1 MSQIPKKANL
11 PCGCEVDMN
20 EDDTVYGYR
29 QDNLGIEILQCKQC
43 KLVIGVKVEKEKP
56 KPILWSPLG
65 KVARG

>member
-1 MSQIPKKANL
+1 
-11 PCGCEVDMN
+11 MN

-29 QDNLGIEILQCKQC
+29 QDNLGLEILQCKQC